1 MSSIIIDEQSE
12 SSIIRTNDVNSYI
25 VVVNG
30 KVVHFVAPM
39 FYYATFKWKGI
50 GSTTNYYKFWLG
62 APDRKDPDDFYQPMI
77 APIDIA
83 YRLGMRIDNS
93 DPIRWVTGIWKK
105 GDRIYRQSYNDTQ
118 SRWDKFYAW
127 GQFAF
132 NTDITK
138 SVSGWDDQSEGVVRP
153 QIHWRITESEYD
165 GSKTEAVKYHDFMAN
180 LGTEVRLYPDNS
192 LGWDKWPAE

>member
-1 MSSIIIDEQSE
+1 MQSL
-12 SSIIRTNDVNSYI
+12 IVNSKNPGILRIEGNNSYVMVI
-25 VVVNG
+25 NNRI
-30 KVVHFVAPM
+30 VHFVVPM

-62 APDRKDPDDFYQPMI
+62 APDRKDPNGFYQPMI
-77 APIDIA
+77 APVDIA

-93 DPIRWVTGIWKK
+93 DPIKWVTGIWKK
-105 GDRIYRQSYNDTQ
+105 GERIYRQSYNDTQ

-132 NTDITK
+132 NLDVTK
-138 SVSGWDDQSEGVVRP
+138 SVTGWDDQSEGVVHP

-165 GSKTEAVKYHDFMAN
+165 GSKTEAVKAVDFLACTD
-180 LGTEVRLYPDNS
+180 GEVRLYPDNS
-192 LGWDKWPAE
+192 LDWGKWPAE